1 MFSTQTTK
9 DERKEFFTALYTKT
23 LEGNLIWVESTN
35 DPGQI
40 LSTRFQHERNR
51 YLITISQDKV
61 MSYSINI
68 YTLGQNGVA
77 NFPIVSFPL
86 ITNGTSETEIASK
99 LFKLLF
105 MKNNQS
111 QTSYEESPLR
121 KITQFINEL

>member
-23 LEGNLIWVESTN
+23 LVGNIVWIESTN
-35 DPGQI
+35 NPNQV

-51 YLITISQDKV
+51 YLITINQDKV
-61 MSYSINI
+61 TSYSINI
-68 YTLGQNGVA
+68 YKLAQKGTA

-86 ITNGTSETEIASK
+86 ITEGVSETEDAAK

-105 MKNNQS
+105 MKNHQS
-111 QTSYEESPLR
+111 QASYEESPLR
-121 KITQFINEL
+121 KITQFINKL

>member
-1 MFSTQTTK
+1 MFSIQTTK

-23 LEGNLIWVESTN
+23 LEGNIVWIESTN
-35 DPGQI
+35 NPSQV
-40 LSTRFQHERNR
+40 LSTKFQHDRNR
-51 YLITISQDKV
+51 YLITINQDKV
-61 MSYSINI
+61 TSYSINI
-68 YTLGQNGVA
+68 YKLGQKGVA

-99 LFKLLF
+99 LFELLF

>member
-1 MFSTQTTK
+1 MFSVKTTK
-9 DERKEFFTALYTKT
+9 DERKEFFAALYTKT
-23 LEGNLIWVESTN
+23 IEGNLIWVESAN
-35 DPGQI
+35 NPSQI

-68 YTLGQNGVA
+68 YKLGQKGVA
-77 NFPIVSFPL
+77 NFPITTFPL
-86 ITNGTSETEIASK
+86 VTNGTSETEEA
-99 LFKLLF
+99 LRFFKFLF
-105 MKNNQS
+105 MRNNQS